1 MKKILLLF
9 FVFTSLR
16 ICAQN
21 YLDRITDEY
30 TIQYLDSGR
39 VFYKM
44 KEDTVHHSSRLKILF
59 AGDLMIHQPMLA
71 AAYDPFSHEYNF
83 HPLFRFVNPIVHDA
97 DLAVLNLETTF
108 GGKPYGDFPDM
119 SAPDTL
125 AAAIRRAGF
134 DFVMTANNRA
144 GDTDKKG
151 LDRTI
156 DILDQQGLMHTG
168 TFKDSLWR
176 DQTYPALV
184 EMNGFKVALL
194 NYSYGMDQHEFDNA
208 GNINVIDTKLIL
220 SDLKDA
226 KRLKADITI
235 IYLHWGYEFQR
246 QASSRQR
253 YFARYCIENGADLV
267 IGSNPL
273 VVQPIENV
281 FFEEGSKIK
290 RGLVVYS
297 LGNFASSY
305 RQHYTD
311 GGIMFEIEVSRD
323 SSNDVIIDRAGYIPT
338 WVYVEK
344 KDDNTEYYV
353 LPVSKIE
360 EDSTVMPLNSSAKN
374 KMNLFVGDTRE
385 LMTRNDIIKEISL
398 DSLSFANVRQHLLK
412 LPYIDWYSD
421 TVSVDENDF
430 QDSLLMNDNIRFR
443 IQIFASK
450 KYFDLYDERSEYLK
464 SVSIEQTIDGIYRYV
479 IGDFESYDE
488 ANAICKSIRQSLYK
502 DAFVCAY
509 RDDQRID
516 LDKALL
522 LFKP

>member
-1 MKKILLLF
+1 MKKFLLLF
-9 FVFTSLR
+9 LFLNSFCSF
-16 ICAQN
+16 AQN

-39 VFYKM
+39 VYYKM
-44 KEDTVHHSSRLKILF
+44 KEDTVNHSSRLKILF
-59 AGDLMIHQPMLA
+59 AGDLMIHQPMLE
-71 AAYDPFSHEYNF
+71 AAYDPFSHVYNF
-83 HPLFRFVNPIVHDA
+83 HPLFRFINPIVHDA

-108 GGKPYGDFPDM
+108 GGRPYEDFPDM

-134 DFVMTANNRA
+134 DFVMTANNHA
-144 GDTDKKG
+144 GDRDKKG

-168 TFKDSLWR
+168 TFKDSVWR
-176 DQTYPALV
+176 DQSYPALV

-194 NYSYGMDQHEFDNA
+194 NYTYGMDQHEFDNA
-208 GNINVIDTKLIL
+208 GNINVIDTKTIS
-220 SDLKDA
+220 SDLKNA
-226 KRLKADITI
+226 KRLKADLTV
-235 IYLHWGYEFQR
+235 IYLHWGYEYQR

-281 FFEEGSKIK
+281 FFEKDGRIK
-290 RGLVVYS
+290 KGLVVYS
-297 LGNFASSY
+297 LGNLASSY
-305 RQHYTD
+305 RKHYTD
-311 GGIMFEIEVSRD
+311 GGIMFALEISRD
-323 SSNDVIIDRAGYIPT
+323 SLNEVVIDRAGYIPT
-338 WVYVEK
+338 WVYIEK

-360 EDSTVMPLNSSAKN
+360 EDSTVMPLNSSAQS
-374 KMNLFVGDTRE
+374 KMNLFANDTRE
-385 LMTRNDIIKEISL
+385 LMKRNDIIKEILL
-398 DSLSFANVRQHLLK
+398 DSLSFASVRQHLLK
-412 LPYIDWYSD
+412 LPYIDWNSD
-421 TVSVDENDF
+421 SLGMNENDF

-450 KYFDLYDERSEYLK
+450 KYFELKDNRSEYLK
-464 SVSIEQTIDGIYRYV
+464 SVSIEQTSDGIYRYV
-479 IGDFESYDE
+479 IGDFSSYDE

-509 RDDQRID
+509 RDNQRID
-516 LDKALL
+516 LEKTLL
-522 LFKP
+522 LLKP